1 MANIISV
8 ISSKGG
14 SGKTTV
20 ALNLAV
26 ALAEKGNN
34 TLLVDVDPLGAIGLS
49 LAKSDTEWT
58 GVAEYLAEKYPLE
71 DAIIKTKLPCLSILP
86 RGRLDPLDIGLY
98 EEALHSTEIL
108 REILSSVEDKF
119 RYIVIDTPSGLGM
132 VTRSALSVSN
142 FTLVPLQAE
151 PLSLRCIEQTL
162 RVIKHVK
169 EHENTDLQLLGIL
182 ATMVQLHQDTSF
194 QVMKS
199 IWGSLTG
206 VLETYIPRADVFSI
220 ASEKGLPVAFLGGK
234 YPPEALRFELL
245 ATEIENII
253 QELGGT
259 TGETDGRQQRELI

>member
-49 LAKSDTEWT
+49 LAKSDTEWS
-58 GVAEYLAEKYPLE
+58 GVAEYIVEKYPLE
-71 DAIIKTKLPCLSILP
+71 DAIIKTKLPFLSILP
-86 RGRLDPLDIGLY
+86 RGRLDPLDIGVY
-98 EEALHSTEIL
+98 EEVLSSTKTL
-108 REILSSVEDKF
+108 QDILSSVEDKF
-119 RYIVIDTPSGLGM
+119 RYIILDTPSGMGM
-132 VTRSALSVSN
+132 VTRAALAAST

-162 RVIKHVK
+162 RVIKHVR
-169 EHENTDLQLLGIL
+169 EHENSRLQLLGVL

-253 QELGGT
+253 QELGGI
-259 TGETDGRQQRELI
+259 TGETDGRQQRELL